1 MQGYFLREEAPSFS
15 LIGYCRATIQ
25 NVLTTLVQ
33 VVIIPITA
41 GGRGGMKRGSVA
53 VTGDMCTPLLRGTDR
68 RPPEGVDTRDLHPSF
83 FPCSQL
89 ASCRHF
95 EYKCHQL

>member
-1 MQGYFLREEAPSFS
+1 MQGYFLLEEAPSFS
-15 LIGYCRATIQ
+15 LTGYCRATIQ
-25 NVLTTLVQ
+25 NVFTSR
-33 VVIIPITA
+33 P
-41 GGRGGMKRGSVA
+41 GGDYSHYSWGRGGMKRGSVA
-53 VTGDMCTPLLRGTDR
+53 VTGDMCTPLLRRTDR